1 MKEYVKMI
9 RPWDVIMMIILV
21 LVSLFPV
28 IVFSYYQ
35 SGTITEDTT
44 FIAVISQDN
53 QIIDEITLTGHVGH
67 EVFDIQIDEHEINTI
82 EIKDEAIRIQ
92 GATCSDQVCVRTGFI
107 SQPGETI
114 ICLPHKLVIEIK
126 ASNGESEEMIISS

>member
-9 RPWDVIMMIILV
+9 RPWDVVMMLILV

-44 FIAVISQDN
+44 FIAVVSQDN
-53 QIIDEITLTGHVGH
+53 QIIDEFTLTGHVGH

-126 ASNGESEEMIISS
+126 ASNGESEELIISS

>member
-67 EVFDIQIDEHEINTI
+67 EVFDIHIDEHEINTI

-126 ASNGESEEMIISS
+126 ASNGESEDMIISS

>member
-126 ASNGESEEMIISS
+126 TSNGESEEMIISS